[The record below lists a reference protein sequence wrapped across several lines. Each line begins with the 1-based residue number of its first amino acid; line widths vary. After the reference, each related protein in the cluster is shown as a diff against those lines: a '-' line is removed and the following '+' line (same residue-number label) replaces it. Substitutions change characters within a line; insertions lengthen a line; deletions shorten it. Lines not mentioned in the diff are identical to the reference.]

1 MAELGTAY
9 ITIMPSTNGMKKAI
23 SEALEESAGS
33 KRAKSSGGG
42 FGSKFGSAL
51 KTGIGK
57 IAIGSFIGS
66 ELSKGVSA
74 IAGKINSSMGSAIS
88 RLDTLNNFPKVMTSL
103 GVGTDEA
110 TSAIT
115 MMSDRLSTL
124 PTRLDDMTASVQGVY
139 AAGRSMGMSLT
150 DATKA
155 SLGLNDMLLAGGQGG
170 EVASAA
176 MIQFTQALSKGKPD
190 MQDWKSLVSAA
201 PAQMDQLA
209 KSMLGPKANSTSL
222 YEALKSGKVSMS
234 DLMDEITKLD
244 QQGGD
249 GFQSF
254 AAQAESAT
262 GGVQTQLSNLSNA
275 FTKGLANMMQ
285 AIGQSNI
292 VGAIKG
298 IKSVVDGAFKGATEF
313 VSGFVKNFD
322 VSALTSSLAALG
334 DAFMDGFGP
343 VPDATNSG
351 KDLGKMATGLAKKLK
366 KLAPLFNVLGKVARA
381 LADVLSFLADHIKEV
396 VETIIALKVARGVS
410 SIIGQI
416 GASFGGAG
424 SAANGA
430 GAPVENI
437 AAKLIGLGVAAAGI
451 GAGIWLIANGFAT
464 MSTAA
469 IALASAG
476 TPAMVMFGVMAG
488 LVAALVISLM
498 VMAPQLTANATGL
511 LAFGAALLMAGVAVM
526 LIANGFMLMAQAAIA
541 VAGAGNGAMLMFG
554 LMVVAITAVMLAMM
568 ILAPTLTVGAV
579 GLVALGIAALGVGVG
594 IALACIGIAILASQL
609 PTIASYGLSAAVGI
623 AAIGASCLILG
634 VGATVGGIGL
644 VVLAA
649 GLAAAA
655 LGAALAGVGVMV
667 LATGVLMLGVGGA
680 VAGAAMM
687 LLGMSLMLAGA
698 GALMLV
704 APMMM
709 LMIAMPLT
717 GGFAAIAAVGIAA
730 LGVAL
735 GAAAIPAAAFSL
747 AIKSAGSSL
756 KSGGTGAKQMSS
768 AFGSI
773 GKSGAGAASAINKV
787 GSAASSASSSMSSMG
802 SAVTAGAAS
811 IAAGGT
817 MASAAASSM
826 ASGMQ
831 SAFSRAASAA
841 NSSMGRMKRS
851 LSSAAS
857 AAASA
862 ASRISSALSRCART
876 YTAHVN
882 VTVSKLPHFSFSGKF
897 DPQTGSVPKVS
908 VSWYAKGGIFRRA
921 AVFGEAGPEAVTPL
935 NAHGLRPW
943 AEALDAQSGDDT
955 AGAQMV
961 IAWLDRNLGG
971 IISGN
976 TPTMSARALRRI
988 V

>member
-57 IAIGSFIGS
+57 IAIGSFLGNQ
-66 ELSKGVSA
+66 LSKGVSA
-74 IAGKINSSMGSAIS
+74 IAGKISSSMGSAIS
-88 RLDTLNNFPKVMTSL
+88 RLDTLNNFPKVMASL

-155 SLGLNDMLLAGGQGG
+155 SLGLNDMLLAGGQGS

-209 KSMLGPKANSTSL
+209 KSMLGPKANSMTL
-222 YEALKSGKVSMS
+222 YEALKKGKVSMS
-234 DLMDEITKLD
+234 DLMAEITKLD

-313 VSGFVKNFD
+313 VSGFVKTFD
-322 VSALTSSLAALG
+322 PSALINSLSALG

-351 KDLGKMATGLAKKLK
+351 KDLGKMATSLAKKLK
-366 KLAPLFNVLGKVARA
+366 GLSPIFYALGKIVRA
-381 LADVLSFLADHIKEV
+381 LADVLTFLADHIKQV

-416 GASFGGAG
+416 GAAFGRTG

-498 VMAPQLTANATGL
+498 VMAPTLTANVTGF
-511 LAFGAALLMAGVAVM
+511 LAFGAALLMAGVAIM
-526 LIANGFMLMAQAAIA
+526 LVANGFAIMAQSVIA
-541 VAGAGNGAMLMFG
+541 VSAAGTGASVLFGML
-554 LMVVAITAVMLAMM
+554 VVAITAVLIVMM
-568 ILAPTLTVGAV
+568 ALAPTLTLGAV
-579 GLVALGIAALGVGVG
+579 GLIALGIAALGVGVG
-594 IALACIGIAILASQL
+594 IALACAGIALLATQL

-667 LATGVLMLGVGGA
+667 LATGVLMLGVGCA

-687 LLGMSLMLAGA
+687 LLGTSLMLAGA

-768 AFGSI
+768 AFKSI
-773 GKSGAGAASAINKV
+773 GSSGAGAAGAIRGV
-787 GSAASSASSSMSSMG
+787 GNAASGASSSMKSMG
-802 SAVTAGAAS
+802 SSVRSGAAAIVAGGAMAGAAS
-811 IAAGGT
+811 AA
-817 MASAAASSM
+817 MASTVTAS
-826 ASGMQ
+826 
-831 SAFSRAASAA
+831 FSRAASAS
-841 NSSMGRMKRS
+841 NSSANRMKRS
-851 LSSAAS
+851 MSGAAS

-882 VTVSKLPHFSFSGKF
+882 VTVGKLPHFSFSGKF

>member
-23 SEALEESAGS
+23 SEALEESAGN
-33 KRAKSSGGG
+33 KRAKSSGSG

-57 IAIGSFIGS
+57 IAIGSFLGNQ
-66 ELSKGVSA
+66 LSKGVSA
-74 IAGKINSSMGSAIS
+74 IAGKISSSMGSAIS

-155 SLGLNDMLLAGGQGG
+155 SLGLNDMLLAGGQGS

-176 MIQFTQALSKGKPD
+176 MLQFTQALAKGKPD
-190 MQDWKSLVSAA
+190 MQDWRSLVTAA

-222 YEALKSGKVSMS
+222 YEALKSGKVTMS
-234 DLMDEITKLD
+234 DVMSEITKLD
-244 QQGGD
+244 QDGGK
-249 GFQSF
+249 GFASF
-254 AAQAESAT
+254 ASQAESAT
-262 GGVQTQLSNLSNA
+262 GGVNTQLSNLSNA
-275 FTKGLANMMQ
+275 FTKGLANIMQ

-292 VGAIKG
+292 VAAIKG
-298 IKSVVDGAFKGATEF
+298 VKSVVDSAFKGAADF
-313 VSGFVKNFD
+313 VGGFVKSFD

-343 VPDATNSG
+343 VPDATKSG
-351 KDLGKMATGLAKKLK
+351 NDLGKMATGLAKKLK

-396 VETIIALKVARGVS
+396 VIAIVALKVVRGVS
-410 SIIGQI
+410 GIVGQI
-416 GASFGGAG
+416 GAAFGGAG
-424 SAANGA
+424 NAAGGA

-437 AAKLIGLGVAAAGI
+437 AAKLIGIGVAAAGI

-476 TPAMVMFGVMAG
+476 TPAMVMFGIMAG
-488 LVAALVISLM
+488 LIAGLVISLM
-498 VMAPQLTANATGL
+498 VMAPTLTANVTGF

-526 LIANGFMLMAQAAIA
+526 IIANGFMLMAQAAIA

-554 LMVVAITAVMLAMM
+554 MMVVAITAVMLAMM
-568 ILAPTLTVGAV
+568 ILAPTLTAGAV

-609 PTIASYGLSAAVGI
+609 PTISSYGLSAAVGI

-655 LGAALAGVGVMV
+655 MGAVLAGVGVMV

-687 LLGMSLMLAGA
+687 LLGTSLMLAGA

-717 GGFAAIAAVGIAA
+717 GGFAAMAAVGIAA

-773 GKSGAGAASAINKV
+773 GKSGAGAASSIRSV

-811 IAAGGT
+811 IAAGGA
-817 MASAAASSM
+817 MAGAASAAM
-826 ASGMQ
+826 ASTVTA
-831 SAFSRAASAA
+831 SFSRAASAS
-841 NSSMGRMKRS
+841 NSSANRMKRS
-851 LSSAAS
+851 MSGAAS

-921 AVFGEAGPEAVTPL
+921 AVFGEAGPEVVTPL